1 MRVQVAPR
9 TFFRTCQ
16 SLHGSAIHASMQ
28 RMSMHDHLA
37 CLLSI
42 STGPCNWSDYFNT
55 RRVFLQKQKSKHVK
69 RRERRGGELL
79 LTESIKQHLRMV
91 STTLSLPSPPDNH
104 TVSPPPHAPNFNVG
118 ISFCVD
124 SGLGSRQVPEVFLR
138 SIWASR
144 GGSSMNTHMWQTC
157 AHPDFL

>member
-9 TFFRTCQ
+9 TFFQTCQ

-79 LTESIKQHLRMV
+79 LTELIKQHLRMV

-104 TVSPPPHAPNFNVG
+104 TVSPPPCPKFQCWNK
-118 ISFCVD
+118 FCVHA
-124 SGLGSRQVPEVFLR
+124 GLGSRQVPEVFLR
-138 SIWASR
+138 RIWASR
-144 GGSSMNTHMWQTC
+144 G
-157 AHPDFL
+157 ARR